1 MSGTR
6 HRIERAL
13 DAAERWGQGDPTKG
27 TAILGQMASLDPALG
42 DEPLA
47 EATALATLECLAND
61 LKARGWSV
69 EDAHCLRFGDDA
81 EPLAGRAGMGVGE
94 DAYRQHGG

>member
-6 HRIERAL
+6 HKIERAL

-27 TAILGQMASLDPALG
+27 RAILGQMASLDPALG
-42 DEPLA
+42 DGTSCRGNSA
-47 EATALATLECLAND
+47 GHSECLADD

-69 EDAHCLRFGDDA
+69 EDAHWLVLGMMESLWPDVPEWLLEKTLFRLLR
-81 EPLAGRAGMGVGE
+81 
-94 DAYRQHGG
+94 